1 MSEPDPSCRSDHS
14 PLTGTVA
21 HRRRHHQDCENRVH
35 VQNQPRS
42 SPEND
47 FAVASANITG
57 CLSPKATHMTR
68 QLESTITSLSRDSTA
83 SLLRSGPPYW
93 PFTRAAKSPNSKVFR
108 WTSCSTDGVS
118 GMQDDN
124 SISDNLN
131 QLPRLESASGDG
143 RLTPIRD
150 SASGDRTHVRR
161 RNRIPSS
168 TVNMTLGACAMLRLS
183 DLASLADRSERKSRR
198 PFHRDAVAE
207 PAAALISIDSPPF
220 RSA

>member
-1 MSEPDPSCRSDHS
+1 MSAR
-14 PLTGTVA
+14 T
-21 HRRRHHQDCENRVH
+21 RHY
-35 VQNQPRS
+35 
-42 SPEND
+42 
-47 FAVASANITG
+47 
-57 CLSPKATHMTR
+57 K
-68 QLESTITSLSRDSTA
+68 SLSRPGTA
-83 SLLRSGPPYW
+83 SLLRSGPPFW
-93 PFTRAAKSPNSKVFR
+93 PCTGAAESQNTKVFR

-150 SASGDRTHVRR
+150 SVSGDRTHVRR

-183 DLASLADRSERKSRR
+183 DLASLADRSERKSRC

-207 PAAALISIDSPPF
+207 PEASGIRIDSPPL
-220 RSA
+220 REREA